1 MNPDPWPAPLALG
14 PVDAVVRVP
23 ASKSLTARAL
33 VLSALADGP
42 TLIRGPLRARDTQL
56 MADGLRALGATI
68 DNDGLDGDWRVTP
81 GPLLGGEA
89 IDCGLAGT
97 VMRFL
102 PPVAALADGPV
113 AFDGDPA
120 ARARPMGPLLDSL
133 RALGVTIDDG
143 GRGALPFT
151 VHGAGAV
158 RGGHAVIDAS
168 ASSQFVSALLLAGC
182 RFDEGLV
189 LEAEG
194 PVPSLPHIKMTLA
207 MLNDAGV
214 PAEQTAEGRWT
225 VAGRRPRAG
234 RLVMEPDLSNTAP
247 FLAAAL
253 VCGGR
258 VTVPDWPPT
267 TTQPGDDLRRILH
280 LMGAIEARLDEHGL
294 TVVGD
299 GAVHGADLDLAHAG
313 ELAPTLAAL
322 AALGDSPSTLTGI
335 GHLRGHETD
344 RLAALAAELNALGG
358 RVRETPDGLR
368 IEPAPLHG
376 GVFHTYGDHRMATA
390 GAVLGL
396 RVPGILVEDVA
407 TTAKTLPGFTGLWT
421 GLLAA

>member
-1 MNPDPWPAPLALG
+1 MTSDPWPAPLAHG
-14 PVDAVVRVP
+14 PVDAEVRVP

-33 VLSALADGP
+33 VLAALADGP
-42 TLIRGPLRARDTQL
+42 TLIRGPLRARDTLL
-56 MADGLRALGATI
+56 MADGLRALGIVVA
-68 DNDGLDGDWRVTP
+68 DEGAAGDWRVTP
-81 GPLLGGEA
+81 GPLRGGGA

-102 PPVAALADGPV
+102 PPLAALADGPV

-120 ARARPMGPLLDSL
+120 ARKRPMGPLLAVL
-133 RALGVTIDDG
+133 RSLGVAIDDD
-143 GRGALPFT
+143 GRGTLPFT

-158 RGGHAVIDAS
+158 RGGRATIDAS

-182 RFDEGLV
+182 RFDDGLA
-189 LEAEG
+189 LEAVG
-194 PVPSLPHIKMTLA
+194 PVPSQPHIAMTLA

-214 PAEQTAEGRWT
+214 PAEQTAAGCWT
-225 VAGRRPRAG
+225 VTARRPRADH
-234 RLVMEPDLSNTAP
+234 LAMEPDLSNAAP

-258 VTVPDWPPT
+258 VTVRDWPLA
-267 TTQPGDDLRRILH
+267 TTQPGDDLRRILP
-280 LMGAIEARLDEHGL
+280 LAGASEAHLDEHGL

-299 GAVHGADLDLAHAG
+299 GTVHGVDLDLAHAG

-322 AALGDSPSTLTGI
+322 AALGDSPSTLSGI

-344 RLAALAAELNALGG
+344 RLAALATELNALGG
-358 RVRETPDGLR
+358 RVQQTPDGLL
-368 IEPAPLHG
+368 IEPAPLRG

-390 GAVLGL
+390 GALLGL
-396 RVPGILVEDVA
+396 RVPGILVEDIA
-407 TTAKTLPGFTGLWT
+407 TTAKTLPGFAELWA
-421 GLLAA
+421 GMLAG